1 MHDFTEEQVLQ
12 SKRQSRSRKSVKI
25 QKFCSYDNLT
35 AHFSSLLNTLVKEA
49 DGKERKRAISF
60 PSSLSPRCRSSLLR
74 PFCNRLRER
83 QETTED
89 QSAGTNQCKD
99 VTFRLLNKKINLVPV
114 NLCVLF
120 QMTQRYR
127 TDDSVTQLLDKIDF
141 VILPVFNVDGYS
153 YTWIDPV
160 MIFFSYISLMLT
172 ID

>member
-1 MHDFTEEQVLQ
+1 MILLRNKTVAHTILPQFHNANGSLSQESLL
-12 SKRQSRSRKSVKI
+12 RSRNFAPMATS
-25 QKFCSYDNLT
+25 QHTSP
-35 AHFSSLLNTLVKEA
+35 
-49 DGKERKRAISF
+49 GKERKRDISF
-60 PSSLSPRCRSSLLR
+60 PSSLLLRCRSSLLR
-74 PFCNRLRER
+74 PFCNRSRER

-89 QSAGTNQCKD
+89 ESAGTNQCKD
-99 VTFRLLNKKINLVPV
+99 VTFKLLNKKINLVPV